1 MLKSIQMISFGKFS
15 NVGFELGSGATVFF
29 GKNESGK
36 TTIFDAFRLALGS
49 GLLTASQEP
58 KKSILARYGEKSAEG
73 YKLFGEI
80 PKLSKETAP
89 QYVHCISLREGELE
103 FSFLDNKTI
112 KADFLRSRLFDN
124 KVNLEGVSSSLKKI
138 HSPHANSGEFTQYEK
153 LKSEIETLKSDRT
166 RLVSQIEELH
176 SRNRNNLRKDS
187 NSGKDK
193 ERVSEIEN
201 LLQDIERETVLENKI
216 QKKNKLLESLSELQ
230 KLKQGKEKLKENF
243 RYSKDESAFFES
255 ITKEADALLVSSSSS
270 ETLLLEKGKTAE
282 IKKRESEELQTRLT
296 TLQKMKSK
304 AEEFF
309 EKIESTSRED
319 GFKEEVRT
327 ESSSGDSKLVG
338 LLLSVLG
345 SVALLGTL
353 GTFLFSSSV
362 STLVLLTGIS
372 FSGALIGI
380 GSYLMIRKRTE
391 VAIRYS
397 LEKEREFVRKRSG
410 EWNVA
415 FTEAQMPALERLEN
429 LRQFLSKQIQNFEF
443 VLQRIESLKTE
454 IFSLEKEC
462 ESIETKLRQERQK
475 LQELRSSRDVWLA
488 ERQVHTIQ
496 DYHKRI
502 AEFQTA
508 DKHLADASR
517 KLAAERSVGTPEEA
531 EILWKTELTALDE
544 IPAGPVDEN
553 RKTLRELK
561 RKELQ
566 SELQNLQ
573 NRLKELNTSI
583 RVEDARIQDSL
594 PEKENELIKTIQK
607 LSDLENGLSDL
618 ESKRRAA
625 RVAQEIVE
633 EISKDQSVQFSSLAS
648 EIGKDLNLLLP
659 ERKINLEAIDKK
671 ESIKMQDQSGS
682 LRSIDHLSGG
692 TLAVFYLV
700 FKLFLARKTVPK
712 KGILLLDE
720 PFIHLDP
727 ERTETALYY
736 LRNFAEETEYQI
748 VFFTKQEELASKIEN
763 FFGNSNL
770 IRL

>member
-1 MLKSIQMISFGKFS
+1 
-15 NVGFELGSGATVFF
+15 
-29 GKNESGK
+29 
-36 TTIFDAFRLALGS
+36 
-49 GLLTASQEP
+49 
-58 KKSILARYGEKSAEG
+58 
-73 YKLFGEI
+73 
-80 PKLSKETAP
+80 
-89 QYVHCISLREGELE
+89 
-103 FSFLDNKTI
+103 
-112 KADFLRSRLFDN
+112 
-124 KVNLEGVSSSLKKI
+124 
-138 HSPHANSGEFTQYEK
+138 
-153 LKSEIETLKSDRT
+153 
-166 RLVSQIEELH
+166 
-176 SRNRNNLRKDS
+176 
-187 NSGKDK
+187 
-193 ERVSEIEN
+193 
-201 LLQDIERETVLENKI
+201 
-216 QKKNKLLESLSELQ
+216 
-230 KLKQGKEKLKENF
+230 
-243 RYSKDESAFFES
+243 
-255 ITKEADALLVSSSSS
+255 
-270 ETLLLEKGKTAE
+270 
-282 IKKRESEELQTRLT
+282 
-296 TLQKMKSK
+296 
-304 AEEFF
+304 
-309 EKIESTSRED
+309 
-319 GFKEEVRT
+319 
-327 ESSSGDSKLVG
+327 
-338 LLLSVLG
+338 
-345 SVALLGTL
+345 
-353 GTFLFSSSV
+353 
-362 STLVLLTGIS
+362 
-372 FSGALIGI
+372 
-380 GSYLMIRKRTE
+380 
-391 VAIRYS
+391 
-397 LEKEREFVRKRSG
+397 
-410 EWNVA
+410 
-415 FTEAQMPALERLEN
+415 
-429 LRQFLSKQIQNFEF
+429 
-443 VLQRIESLKTE
+443 
-454 IFSLEKEC
+454 
-462 ESIETKLRQERQK
+462 
-475 LQELRSSRDVWLA
+475 
-488 ERQVHTIQ
+488 IQ